1 MLTSEDRNLIRAQLK
16 GAFSFLLRR
25 ITGESDPEVRER
37 LAFAG
42 NAVRDA
48 ARWLAAGGDPALIL
62 FALKEISMDDLSPE
76 AAWRIRS
83 IRLVCHAAMASDIH
97 NNRNGAISKAEAR
110 ARSLLAVRF
119 NEMDVD

>member
-25 ITGESDPEVRER
+25 ITGESDPELRER

-48 ARWLAAGGDPALIL
+48 ARWLAAGADPALIL
-62 FALKEISMDDLSPE
+62 FALQEIPMDDLSPE
-76 AAWRIRS
+76 AAWKIRS
-83 IRLVCHAAMASDIH
+83 IRLICRAAV
-97 NNRNGAISKAEAR
+97 RAEALNIKPGVFAAPPWSTR
-110 ARSLLAVRF
+110 RTQSG
-119 NEMDVD
+119 